1 MAGAATVGWEILE
14 DLPTAQAIVV
24 PVGGGNLIAG
34 VALAAKR
41 LKPSI
46 TIIGVQSEAA
56 PAVVRSWEL
65 KRLVEMPCATFAG
78 GLATPFPGKLA
89 FQVIQELVD
98 EMYLVSE
105 AELRAEIRHALD
117 TRATLIEGAAAAP
130 FAALRRYGAAWP
142 TRTVLIQSGGNLA
155 LAELEWVLSGEE
167 EG

>member
-1 MAGAATVGWEILE
+1 
-14 DLPTAQAIVV
+14 
-24 PVGGGNLIAG
+24 
-34 VALAAKR
+34 
-41 LKPSI
+41 
-46 TIIGVQSEAA
+46 VQSEAA

-105 AELRAEIRHALD
+105 AELRAEIRHALA

-130 FAALRRYGAAWP
+130 FAALRRYGADWP
-142 TRTVLIQSGGNLA
+142 TRTVLVQSGANLA
-155 LAELEWVLSGEE
+155 LAELEWVLSGEA